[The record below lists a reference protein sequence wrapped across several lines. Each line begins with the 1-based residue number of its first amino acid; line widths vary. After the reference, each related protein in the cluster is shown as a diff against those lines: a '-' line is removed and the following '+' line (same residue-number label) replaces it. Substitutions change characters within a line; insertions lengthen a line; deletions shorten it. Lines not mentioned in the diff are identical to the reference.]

1 SGMLGRLMDCP
12 YCLSLWIAAP
22 AALLLANRL
31 PDGCAAWLAVS
42 GGSSLLEK
50 FSHSIGEPNS
60 TNLPLKGAHDDVML
74 WTETPNNPPISP
86 PDLSKRQ
93 APAVSAPTLLR
104 HTRAGVLALRGPRS
118 GRSYL
123 FSDR

>member
-1 SGMLGRLMDCP
+1 MTTQ
-12 YCLSLWIAAP
+12 SLRQRAT
-22 AALLLANRL
+22 
-31 PDGCAAWLAVS
+31 PDS
-42 GGSSLLEK
+42 
-50 FSHSIGEPNS
+50 
-60 TNLPLKGAHDDVML
+60 
-74 WTETPNNPPISP
+74 PPISP

-123 FSDR
+123 FSDREAIAVLAEDVDVLLRTGALERASR